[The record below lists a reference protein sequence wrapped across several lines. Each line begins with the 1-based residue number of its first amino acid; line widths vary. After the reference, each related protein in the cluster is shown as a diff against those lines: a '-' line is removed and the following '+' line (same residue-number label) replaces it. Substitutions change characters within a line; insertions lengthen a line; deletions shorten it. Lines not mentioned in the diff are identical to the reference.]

1 VTRVAD
7 LLNEQLRQTL
17 GFKTP
22 KDQFMQLCAESYW
35 VPLGTPPSEIG
46 DVFCEIANEA
56 GMYFEFSTN
65 EKVVLEVAT
74 SATILYG

>member
-1 VTRVAD
+1 
-7 LLNEQLRQTL
+7 
-17 GFKTP
+17 
-22 KDQFMQLCAESYW
+22 

-46 DVFCEIANEA
+46 DVFCEIANKA